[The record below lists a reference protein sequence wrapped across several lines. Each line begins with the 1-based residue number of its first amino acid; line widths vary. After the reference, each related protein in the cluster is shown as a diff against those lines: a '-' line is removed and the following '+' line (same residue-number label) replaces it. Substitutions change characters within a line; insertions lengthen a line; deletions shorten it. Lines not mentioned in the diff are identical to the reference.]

1 MTSTPQRPNVR
12 TEDRVVDDEGPEAA
26 GRDTSG
32 STDLRI
38 DDAAGQAAAAGQA
51 GAAGQ
56 TAAAAHTDA
65 APQTDAELLTGRQR
79 EEFEARWRDVQTGFV
94 DEPRGAVDRADALVG
109 DVVEAVT
116 AGFSARRSELEQRW
130 AAEGEEAATEDL
142 RQALRAYRDFFDR
155 LLKI

>member
-1 MTSTPQRPNVR
+1 MTSTPQGRDVR
-12 TEDRVVDDEGPEAA
+12 TDDLRVVDDEGPQAAA
-26 GRDTSG
+26 GRDATG

-38 DDAAGQAAAAGQA
+38 DDAGTAQTGATRQA
-51 GAAGQ
+51 GAAAQ
-56 TAAAAHTDA
+56 ADTVA
-65 APQTDAELLTGRQR
+65 QTDAELLTGRQR
-79 EEFEARWRDVQTGFV
+79 DEFEARWRDVQTGFV

-130 AAEGEEAATEDL
+130 AAEGEEAATENL
-142 RQALRAYRDFFDR
+142 RQALRAYREFFDR

>member
-1 MTSTPQRPNVR
+1 MTSTPQGRDVR
-12 TEDRVVDDEGPEAA
+12 TDDLRVVDDEGPQAAA
-26 GRDTSG
+26 GRDATG

-38 DDAAGQAAAAGQA
+38 DDAG
-51 GAAGQ
+51 
-56 TAAAAHTDA
+56 TA
-65 APQTDAELLTGRQR
+65 QTDAELLTGRQR
-79 EEFEARWRDVQTGFV
+79 DEFEARWRDVQTGFV

-130 AAEGEEAATEDL
+130 AAEGEEAATENL
-142 RQALRAYRDFFDR
+142 RQALRAYREFFDR